1 MGVGNKRTITKTRR
15 KTRDVDQVKADLLSS
30 RHLAQFKDAK
40 ATEDLPGLGRNYC
53 VECARWFDSEAT
65 LISHRRGKPHKRRVK
80 QLREEPDA
88 DPQRVP
94 GATVGSRPNDAEGPG
109 SAGGASANDVN
120 MAT

>member
-30 RHLAQFKDAK
+30 RHLSQFKDTK
-40 ATEDLPGLGRNYC
+40 NTEDLPGLGRHYC
-53 VECARWFDSEAT
+53 VECARWFDTEAT
-65 LISHRRGKPHKRRVK
+65 LITHRRGKPHKRRVH

-94 GATVGSRPNDAEGPG
+94 GANVGSRPNVAEGTG
-109 SAGGASANDVN
+109 SAGGASADDIN